1 MAQFLTTTDAC
12 TCPCSALAQA
22 QREAARVKEDE
33 LIAMREKELV
43 EIAAK
48 QEEDRRELIMNQSI
62 RRLKHRDLTAGF
74 SAWVE
79 LWEAKTYALQKLREV
94 GERPQPKLQK
104 APPHIYTYCV
114 APVTHIRPRSN
125 LAQPTG

>member
-33 LIAMREKELV
+33 LITMREKELV

-74 SAWVE
+74 NAWVE

-104 APPHIYTYCV
+104 APPHIYILCCASDSY
-114 APVTHIRPRSN
+114 PSRSN